1 MYITH
6 TVTISVMSV
15 IMNNSIVYV
24 IDDNKEFR
32 ASTTW
37 MLEGAGYSV
46 QGYSDPQLALE
57 VIEKNYYERP
67 GCILLDIR
75 MPSMSGLELHDKLL
89 LKKLRIPIIY
99 MTGHGDV
106 PLAVEAM
113 SKGAVTLLEKPLNI
127 SLLKQA
133 ISKAVNQSI
142 EFQNHYGVRENSEQY
157 KTFSSRFEKL
167 TDREREVLQEI
178 VAGKMNKVIAIDLGI
193 SVKTVELHRSR
204 VMSKLKAKTPAELVK
219 MYITESVT

>member
-1 MYITH
+1 
-6 TVTISVMSV
+6 
-15 IMNNSIVYV
+15 MNNSIIYV
-24 IDDNKEFR
+24 IDDNTEFR
-32 ASTTW
+32 NSTTW
-37 MLEGAGYSV
+37 MLEGAGYNV
-46 QGYSDPQLALE
+46 QGYSDPHLALE
-57 VIEKNYYERP
+57 IIENSYYETK

-75 MPSMSGLELHDKLL
+75 MPKMSGLELHDKLI
-89 LKKLRIPIIY
+89 LKKLRMPIIY

-127 SLLKQA
+127 TLLKKA
-133 ISKAVNQSI
+133 ISNAMNQNAEI
-142 EFQNHYGVRENSEQY
+142 LKHYSVRENSEQY
-157 KTFSSRFEKL
+157 RLFASRFEKL

-219 MYITESVT
+219 MYITESIA

>member
-1 MYITH
+1 
-6 TVTISVMSV
+6 
-15 IMNNSIVYV
+15 MNDSIIYV
-24 IDDNKEFR
+24 IDDNNEFR
-32 ASTTW
+32 NSTTW
-37 MLEGAGYSV
+37 MLEGAGYNV
-46 QGYSDPQLALE
+46 QGYSDPRLALE
-57 VIEKNYYERP
+57 IIENSYYEKQ

-89 LKKLRIPIIY
+89 SKKLRMPIIY

-113 SKGAVTLLEKPLNI
+113 SKGAITLLEKPLNI
-127 SLLKQA
+127 KLLKRA
-133 ISKAVNQSI
+133 ISHAMNESAEMQKHHS
-142 EFQNHYGVRENSEQY
+142 VRENSEQY
-157 KTFSSRFEKL
+157 RLFASRFEKL

-204 VMSKLKAKTPAELVK
+204 VMSKFKAKTPAELVK
-219 MYITESVT
+219 MYLTESIT